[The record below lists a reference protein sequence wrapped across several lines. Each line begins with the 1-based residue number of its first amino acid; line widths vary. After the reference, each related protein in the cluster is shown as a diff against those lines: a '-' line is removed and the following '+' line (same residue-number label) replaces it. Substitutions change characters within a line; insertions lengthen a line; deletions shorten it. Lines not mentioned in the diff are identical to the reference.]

1 MQGWGVGLLSIFI
14 PLFFIDTEGSQVQSV
29 KGTRGKI
36 KILITPKSSIT
47 ILSSFEIKM
56 REFFNFYIT
65 VPRDVK

>member
-36 KILITPKSSIT
+36 KILITRKVV
-47 ILSSFEIKM
+47 LQ
-56 REFFNFYIT
+56 FYHLL
-65 VPRDVK
+65 R